1 MKKITKSELKRL
13 IKEEVSGTEVLE
25 QLDQVLDLLNSARA
39 AIDVDQDSDDAY
51 QDILAAS
58 EIVKTAYALIRR
70 KIFVLR

>member
-1 MKKITKSELKRL
+1 MKKITRLELKRL
-13 IKEEVSGTEVLE
+13 IKEEISGTEVHA

-58 EIVKTAYALIRR
+58 EIVESIQRTL
-70 KIFVLR
+70 